1 MKRQKEFLEVHGN
14 SVKSGKI
21 NGLNQ
26 MITVPDVNAHTPAQI
41 TFQESK
47 KRCTIL
53 IFIKVILTFNSVLML
68 VNLCVVVLESFR
80 ESFAQ

>member
-14 SVKSGKI
+14 SLKSGKI

-47 KRCTIL
+47 KKRCTIL

-68 VNLCVVVLESFR
+68 VNL
-80 ESFAQ
+80 